1 LNKRDREQ
9 EQLGK
14 FFQHNPIEDPQ
25 YLKRYVKQH
34 PEHKMA
40 WYLLGRQYA
49 EKGQDGKAA
58 YCFAQAGEIYE
69 AFERQKLSVDLGALD
84 AKKNKKLSRSVQ
96 RSKIKWLLFAALL
109 LIIYSPVPGD
119 SSNSSASND
128 KLAFKEP
135 AGEMGVKSVGVQ
147 KNSEISYPSVTL
159 LSGTKI
165 TYTSGKEGPN
175 GWSAILQKM
184 LLPTEDSPKTSVL
197 VEGTK
202 TPDGNWL
209 QWYQLPKVLLSV
221 NHSEDKM
228 NQARIDYY
236 DPQVCNCQPGDP
248 SSMVSL
254 VETWKH
260 EKEESLILQSAI
272 QAYQVRTGSLPQK
285 VDQLTEPYPNNS
297 LPGVSQ
303 YMKSSFTSAVKAVEA
318 QNDQPSP
325 SSFPSQSN
333 ESPVGGEKAT
343 AQVTSTH
350 NAASHTAEKEPLIEP
365 FKEPLQILVDKE
377 KHRLLL
383 VSGQFIVRSYP
394 VGLGGAKTPEAEF
407 TISEKVR
414 NPNGKSNGDFGSRG
428 MTLSDTLYAIH
439 GTNKPGS
446 IGKDQ
451 SLGCIRMQQE
461 DVEELY
467 DMVPIGTKVTIGKGI
482 APDQGPGDGGGGR
495 ASKPSKLFKMPL
507 QTEESNPKKKYK
519 WLD

>member
-25 YLKRYVKQH
+25 YLKRYVKEH

-84 AKKNKKLSRSVQ
+84 AKKNKKPNFLVQ
-96 RSKIKWLLFAALL
+96 RSKIKWLLLAALL
-109 LIIYSPVPGD
+109 LIIYSPVSGD
-119 SSNSSASND
+119 SSNNSASNE
-128 KLAFKEP
+128 KLSFEEP
-135 AGEMGVKSVGVQ
+135 AGEMGVNSVGVQ
-147 KNSEISYPSVTL
+147 RNSEISYPPVTL

-165 TYTSGKEGPN
+165 TYTSDKEGPN

-184 LLPTEDSPKTSVL
+184 LLPTEDNPKTSVL

-209 QWYQLPKVLLSV
+209 QWFQLPKVLLSV
-221 NHSEDKM
+221 NRSEDKM
-228 NQARIDYY
+228 SQALIDYY
-236 DPQVCNCQPGDP
+236 DPQVCNCQPADA

-254 VETWKH
+254 VETWKQ
-260 EKEESLILQSAI
+260 EQEESLILLSAI
-272 QAYQVRTGSLPQK
+272 QAYQVRTGKLPQK

-297 LPGVSQ
+297 LPGVSL
-303 YMKSSFTSAVKAVEA
+303 YMKSNFTSAVKAVEA
-318 QNDQPSP
+318 QKDQPFP
-325 SSFPSQSN
+325 SSLPSQTN
-333 ESPVGGEKAT
+333 EPPVGGEKAT
-343 AQVTSTH
+343 SQAASTH
-350 NAASHTAEKEPLIEP
+350 NAVSHTSEKEPLIEP
-365 FKEPLQILVDKE
+365 FKEPLQIIVDKE

-383 VSGQFIVRSYP
+383 VSGQFIVRSYS

-407 TISEKVR
+407 TITEKVR
-414 NPNGKSNGDFGSRG
+414 NPNGKSNGEFGSRG
-428 MTLSDTLYAIH
+428 MTLSNTLYAIH
-439 GTNKPGS
+439 GTNKPS
-446 IGKDQ
+446 SMGKDQ
-451 SLGCIRMQQE
+451 SLGCIRMQQV
-461 DVEELY
+461 DIEELY
-467 DMVPIGTKVTIGKGI
+467 DMVPIGTKVTIGNGI
-482 APDQGPGDGGGGR
+482 APDQEPGDGDGGG
-495 ASKPSKLFKMPL
+495 ASKPFKMPL
-507 QTEESNPKKKYK
+507 QTEESNPNKKYK